1 MVVKRA
7 LWSGLRFVMS
17 EIVSIGVHDVETRAH
32 VKSTYV
38 GVDFNIVGPTIVEN
52 ILQLRPH
59 TLPSVL
65 EQ

>member
-1 MVVKRA
+1 MVVKCA

-17 EIVSIGVHDVETRAH
+17 EIVSIVVHDVETRAPL
-32 VKSTYV
+32 KSTYV
-38 GVDFNIVGPTIVEN
+38 GVDSNIVGPTIAEN
-52 ILQLRPH
+52 ILQLWPD